1 MGDTPNVLAK
11 IAKYKTNEV
20 NDLKKV
26 ISAADLKSRA
36 LKTPKPRKFKA
47 ALDRAGAVGP
57 ALIAEVKKA
66 SPSKGI
72 IRDDFDPVGIAKAYT
87 DGGATCL
94 SVLTDTPSFQ
104 GSLDILREVRAA
116 TDLPLLR
123 KDFMLDPIQVYE
135 ARDAGADAI
144 LIILSMT
151 NDKTNR
157 RLIMAA
163 KEMELDVLVE
173 THDADEV
180 KRAIALGAD
189 LIGINNRNLKTFE
202 TTLETFTSLAP
213 LVPGHVTLVAESG
226 IFTPDNILRLAG
238 DGAKAY
244 LVGESLMR
252 QEDVK
257 LATKVLLGQ
266 HR

>member
-1 MGDTPNVLAK
+1 MPNVLQK
-11 IAKYKTNEV
+11 IAAYKTIEV
-20 NDLKKV
+20 KNLKKTV
-26 ISAADLKSRA
+26 SADEMRKRA
-36 LKTPKPRKFKA
+36 IAAPKPRGFKA
-47 ALDRAGAVGP
+47 ALDKAALTGP

-72 IRDDFDPVGIAKAYT
+72 IREDFDPVSIARAYT
-87 DGGATCL
+87 QGGAACL

-104 GSLDILREVRAA
+104 GSLDILKDVRAA
-116 TDLPLLR
+116 TELPIIR
-123 KDFMLDPIQVYE
+123 KDFMIDPIQVYG
-135 ARDAGADAI
+135 ARAVGADAI

-151 NDKTNR
+151 DDAVNR
-157 RLIMAA
+157 RLIKAA

-173 THDADEV
+173 THDAAEIARAV
-180 KRAIALGAD
+180 KLGAD

-202 TTLETFTSLAP
+202 TTLDTFTALAP
-213 LVPGHVTLVAESG
+213 LVPHGPTLVAESG
-226 IFTPDNILRLAG
+226 IFTSDHVLRLAG

-257 LATKVLLGQ
+257 RATEVLLGK
-266 HR
+266 RFL